1 MIGRGTLP
9 AFPAAFSVLS
19 RRRAL
24 ALLAVLVPILVL
36 AACSRDKGHAPPKPS
51 GSSALPV
58 TTVPVEKGSLPAYR
72 TIPGR
77 ITFDPSYYKRVMAR
91 VSAISTVELRKF
103 PGDTVRKGEVVAILK
118 SPEFLTAETEVVS
131 VIKDRGPRGASA
143 GSLLSMAEE
152 KLRYLG
158 ASRAEIDRLVSTR
171 TPTARYEVHSPIDGT
186 IVKTGEIEGSQVHSG
201 DILFEVSDL
210 HHLWVKAFIYPGEEG
225 HVRKGSRVFIQ
236 TIHRPLRRV
245 SAVVDQVFPMV
256 DRKTRTIPI
265 RISLPNPD
273 LSFEPDLWVS
283 VLVPES
289 AGPTGSYYLVP
300 TQSIFENERGTSSV
314 IVTGNGSD
322 YRIVAVEVAGI
333 DGEKSMV
340 RGDFRSGDRV
350 VTDGLERLR
359 ARLLKKIS
367 H

>member
-1 MIGRGTLP
+1 MIEHGTP
-9 AFPAAFSVLS
+9 SAFSSPFSVLFG
-19 RRRAL
+19 RRV
-24 ALLAVLVPILVL
+24 LAVLVLLPILGL
-36 AACSRDKGHAPPKPS
+36 AACNREKGPASPKPS
-51 GSSALPV
+51 ASSAPPV
-58 TTVPVEKGSLPAYR
+58 ATAPVEKGSLPAYR

-103 PGDTVRKGEVVAILK
+103 PGDAVRKGEVVAVLK

-131 VIKDRGPRGASA
+131 VIKDRGPQGAPT
-143 GSLLSMAEE
+143 GSLLAMAEE

-158 ASRAEIDRLVSTR
+158 ASRAEIDRLVATR

-201 DILFEVSDL
+201 DVLFEVSDL

-236 TIHRPLRRV
+236 TIHRPIRRV
-245 SAVVDQVFPMV
+245 SAFVDQVFPMV

-283 VLVPES
+283 VLVPE
-289 AGPTGSYYLVP
+289 ATGPSGPYYLVP
-300 TQSIFENERGTSSV
+300 TRSIFENERGSPSV
-314 IVTGNGSD
+314 IATGNGSD
-322 YRIVAVEVAGI
+322 FRIVGVEVAGI
-333 DGEKSMV
+333 DRETSMV

-359 ARLLKKIS
+359 ARLSAKTAP
-367 H
+367 

>member
-1 MIGRGTLP
+1 MTERGTLSALPSASP
-9 AFPAAFSVLS
+9 ALFRRHALS
-19 RRRAL
+19 LLVIL
-24 ALLAVLVPILVL
+24 ATLGMT
-36 AACSRDKGHAPPKPS
+36 ACNRDKGPASHKPS
-51 GSSALPV
+51 GPGSLPV
-58 TTVPVEKGSLPAYR
+58 STVPVEEGSLPAYR

-103 PGDTVRKGEVVAILK
+103 PGDTVRKGEVIAVLK

-131 VIKDRGPRGASA
+131 VIKDRGPQGAST

-171 TPTARYEVHSPIDGT
+171 KPTARYEVHSPIDGT

-225 HVRKGSRVFIQ
+225 HVGKGSRVFIQ
-236 TIHRPLRRV
+236 TIHRPIRRV

-256 DRKTRTIPI
+256 DRRTRTIPI

-283 VLVPES
+283 VLIPES
-289 AGPTGSYYLVP
+289 TGPSGTYYLVP
-300 TQSIFENERGTSSV
+300 TQSIFENGRGTPSV
-314 IVTGNGSD
+314 IVTENGTD
-322 YRIVAVEVAGI
+322 FRIMGVEVAGI
-333 DGEKSMV
+333 DRGRSMV
-340 RGDFRSGDRV
+340 RGDFRAGDRV

-359 ARLLKKIS
+359 ARLFKKKS